1 MSSTNDLV
9 IKQVKKN
16 TSHDINT
23 LFMYIIQNQ
32 KRQKKRENFG
42 LFRGSDR
49 ERDTLSMHD
58 FNNTT

>member
-23 LFMYIIQNQ
+23 LFMYVIQNQ
-32 KRQKKRENFG
+32 KREKKRENFG
-42 LFRGSDR
+42 LFRGCDR
-49 ERDTLSMHD
+49 ERHTLPMHD

>member
-32 KRQKKRENFG
+32 KR
-42 LFRGSDR
+42 
-49 ERDTLSMHD
+49 
-58 FNNTT
+58 

>member
-16 TSHDINT
+16 ASHDINT

-32 KRQKKRENFG
+32 KR
-42 LFRGSDR
+42 
-49 ERDTLSMHD
+49 
-58 FNNTT
+58 